1 MEQTDSTLSPGMA
14 RLRHCVGRG
23 FQLAGMVSF
32 LCCSASAALQFDVFL
47 GYDAIVPEACWFPVI
62 CEIKNDGPAFNA
74 TVEVS
79 AGSFGE
85 GPTRRLPIELP
96 AGTLKRVVIPVF
108 SSARGVRG
116 WDVTLRDGRGRV
128 RAEQTGVNARSQPA
142 AGTVVLGAL
151 PRTPAGA
158 PVLRQNTQS
167 QADLQPAVARLLPA
181 IFPDNPLVI
190 EGLTAIYLNSERAAD
205 LSVPQTEA
213 LLAWLYAGG
222 HLIVGLEQ
230 PGDVPASQWLNDIFP
245 MRVQDLV
252 TVRGHSEFQD
262 WLTTDYWPGEQ
273 QAGEKTS
280 VETKPRPVRSTGTSS
295 RLALLEKD
303 SAFETAPVQVGVG
316 QLGDARV
323 VLQSGDLPLI
333 VEANRGRGHITALLF
348 SPEREPFRSW
358 THLPV
363 FWARLSG
370 VPASYYTSANPNRWG
385 GWSSDGILGAM
396 LDSRQVHK
404 LPLPWL
410 LALLCVYLV
419 VIGPFD
425 YFWLKRMR
433 RQMLT
438 WITFPCYV
446 IGFSAII
453 YLIGYKL
460 RAGDSELNQLHIVD
474 VFPRGGA
481 GAAAGPHVHQ
491 HICSRQ

>member
-1 MEQTDSTLSPGMA
+1 
-14 RLRHCVGRG
+14 
-23 FQLAGMVSF
+23 
-32 LCCSASAALQFDVFL
+32 
-47 GYDAIVPEACWFPVI
+47 
-62 CEIKNDGPAFNA
+62 
-74 TVEVS
+74 
-79 AGSFGE
+79 
-85 GPTRRLPIELP
+85 
-96 AGTLKRVVIPVF
+96 
-108 SSARGVRG
+108 
-116 WDVTLRDGRGRV
+116 
-128 RAEQTGVNARSQPA
+128 
-142 AGTVVLGAL
+142 
-151 PRTPAGA
+151 
-158 PVLRQNTQS
+158 
-167 QADLQPAVARLLPA
+167 
-181 IFPDNPLVI
+181 
-190 EGLTAIYLNSERAAD
+190 
-205 LSVPQTEA
+205 
-213 LLAWLYAGG
+213 
-222 HLIVGLEQ
+222 
-230 PGDVPASQWLNDIFP
+230 
-245 MRVQDLV
+245 
-252 TVRGHSEFQD
+252 
-262 WLTTDYWPGEQ
+262 
-273 QAGEKTS
+273 
-280 VETKPRPVRSTGTSS
+280 VRSTGTSS

-363 FWARLSG
+363 FWARVSG
-370 VPASYYTSANPNRWG
+370 VPASYYTSVNPNRWG

-474 VFPRGGA
+474 VFPRGGQAQLRGRTFTSIYAPANERHTLSGGQQYAAFRGEFETSWGRSQGEERHVIIQAGNGYQARVSVPVWTSSLFVADWWEPSSLPVRVRATKDAAGWHGTIENRTAKALTQVRFVTEDGIATIEDVPA
-481 GAAAGPHVHQ
+481 GATKEFR
-491 HICSRQ
+491 CSQPPPLSRSAFLSPRISRFQNAIQGRQYAFGRESASRIDDLPESALGVSLLGSAVTGTDPSQVFVVPPGLDTSPVLKRGIPMVFAWSDGAPTTKPMLDYSPARTRVFTFWRCTAQTK